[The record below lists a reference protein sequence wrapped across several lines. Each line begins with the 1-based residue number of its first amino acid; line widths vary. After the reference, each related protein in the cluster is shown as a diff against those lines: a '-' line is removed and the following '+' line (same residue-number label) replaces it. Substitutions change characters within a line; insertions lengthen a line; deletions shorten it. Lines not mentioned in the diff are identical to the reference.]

1 MIATISRGQ
10 NSYQINLANPID
22 ISIPLVG
29 GEKNVNAWYLEPP
42 KIEPFEEDDFIG
54 SVSDGGSVNFNMVT
68 FNPHSHVTHTESL
81 GHITKEVYSVNQQL
95 KNYFFL
101 AELIT
106 VAPER
111 KNEDFVISQKQLE
124 YALGDKTP
132 EALLV
137 RTIPNL
143 ESKKTKDYSNTNPP
157 YFLDEGIEYL
167 VNKGV
172 NHLLV
177 DLPSVDKEKDEGRLA
192 CHNAFWE
199 TRGQKRMEATITE
212 LIFVPNDIEDG
223 QYFLNL
229 QVAPFEN
236 DAAPSRPVLYKIE

>member
-1 MIATISRGQ
+1 MIATISQGQ
-10 NSYQINLANPID
+10 NNYQINLANPID
-22 ISIPLVG
+22 ISIPLKG
-29 GEKNVNAWYLEPP
+29 GKENVNAWYLEAP
-42 KIEPFEEDDFIG
+42 KIEPFEGDGFIG
-54 SVSDGGSVNFNMVT
+54 SVSDGGSVNFNMIA

-111 KNEDFVISQKQLE
+111 MNEDFVISQKQLE
-124 YALGDKTP
+124 YALWDKTP

-143 ESKKTKDYSNTNPP
+143 ESKKTRDYSNTNPP
-157 YFLDEGIEYL
+157 YFLAEGIDFL

-177 DLPSVDKEKDEGRLA
+177 DLPSVDKEKDGGQLT

-199 TRGQKRMEATITE
+199 TSGDKRMEATITE